1 MSKTNAALKGYIK
14 TENVILLIAI
24 AMAVGFVGGVTFSVY
39 RSTRSAMLS
48 GDAQSPQM
56 TPQQKEQIANLVART
71 EKNPEDVD
79 AWTHLGHLYFD
90 TGQPDLAI
98 ESYEKSLRIDGNRPD
113 VWTDLGVMYRRT
125 GKPQKAIESFDRA
138 LISNPNHE
146 IAMYNKGVVLMHDMQ
161 DPAGALSAWENLV
174 AINPNAK
181 TPTGEPLN
189 QIIQQLKQTL
199 STEQKR
205 PKS

>member
-1 MSKTNAALKGYIK
+1 VSKNNAALKGYIK

-24 AMAVGFVGGVTFSVY
+24 ALAIGFVGGVTFSVY

-56 TPQQKEQIANLVART
+56 TPQQKEQIANLVARA
-71 EKNPEDVD
+71 EKNPKDVD

-98 ESYEKSLRIDGNRPD
+98 ETYEKSLSLDGNRPD
-113 VWTDLGVMYRRT
+113 VWTDLGVMYRRA
-125 GKPQKAIESFDRA
+125 GNPKKAVESFDRA

-181 TPTGEPLN
+181 TPTGEPLD

>member
-1 MSKTNAALKGYIK
+1 MSKNNAALKGYIK

-24 AMAVGFVGGVTFSVY
+24 ALAIGFVGGVTFSVY

-56 TPQQKEQIANLVART
+56 TPQQKEQIANLVARA
-71 EKNPEDVD
+71 EKNPKDVD

-98 ESYEKSLRIDGNRPD
+98 ETYEKSLSLDGNRPD
-113 VWTDLGVMYRRT
+113 VWTDLGVMYRRA
-125 GKPQKAIESFDRA
+125 GNPKKAVESFDRA

-181 TPTGEPLN
+181 TPTGEPLD